1 MNWWLA
7 PVIIVLIIVVSIINH
22 KAKRYILMEMVKN
35 NILNQISRSDEIII
49 QGYNLFYAFIVI
61 PILLMAFALMTGT
74 SYNYNILFSV
84 IVFTSSF
91 MML

>member
-35 NILNQISRSDEIII
+35 NILNQIGRSDEIII
-49 QGYNLFYAFIVI
+49 QGYNLFYAFIVV

>member
-35 NILNQISRSDEIII
+35 NILNQIGRSDEIII